1 LAVTDAGVGYILNSI
16 FIKEFQGRAINPM
29 MLATGTIF
37 VDFQLPNATTWFYF
51 ALLLAVA
58 LFWKFS
64 RFLSVRNLD
73 VLSLF
78 LLVPGLLLLQEA
90 HGLRKEQP
98 LSPNNGLAPA
108 GPVPPAGTPEQLS
121 RTLGY
126 AWLLGGSGFFLIRC
140 LIDLA
145 LVRRPALTPNLSLG
159 GLAWLACALFVCLVS
174 VAVRPR
180 QENTALVGK
189 RSPVT
194 EEMESVGERTAG
206 NMAARVAGQ
215 GADGFDAGRW
225 ARVGLAILCHLAVVA
240 GLIFIGYRHFQD
252 GLAGMAA
259 ATFYLL
265 LPYTAMFVGEWHHV
279 LPVALLV
286 WAVAVYR
293 RPMLAG
299 FFLGLAAGSMYF
311 PLLVVP
317 LWISFYWR
325 RGAGRFAAAFAL
337 TAAATLATS
346 GFILWMQGELA
357 GNVRSTLALADWQAW
372 KAPTSESIWQGIHWA
387 YRVPVFIA
395 YSAFVITTAFWPAPK
410 NLAHVLALSA
420 AVLIGV
426 QFWYADQGGVYV
438 LWYLPLLLLL
448 TFRPNLS
455 DRRPPVI
462 AAENDW
468 LAALGRR
475 LRRLILRL
483 VRFPEPAARVG

>member
-1 LAVTDAGVGYILNSI
+1 
-16 FIKEFQGRAINPM
+16 M
-29 MLATGTIF
+29 MCATATIF

-51 ALLLAVA
+51 SALLAVA

-73 VLSLF
+73 VISLF
-78 LLVPGLLLLQEA
+78 LLMPGLLLLQEA
-90 HGLRKEQP
+90 HGLHKDRP
-98 LSPNNGLAPA
+98 VPPDHGLAPA
-108 GPVPPAGTPEQLS
+108 GAVPPTAGQEELLRS
-121 RTLGY
+121 LGY
-126 AWLLGGSGFFLIRC
+126 ICLLGGSGYFLIRC
-140 LIDLA
+140 LLDLA
-145 LVRRPALTPNLSLG
+145 LVRRPALAPNLSLG

-180 QENTALVGK
+180 PENAAIVGK
-189 RSPVT
+189 RSPLVM
-194 EEMESVGERTAG
+194 EMENVAERTAG
-206 NMAARVAGQ
+206 NMAAQVAGN
-215 GADGFDAGRW
+215 GADSFDARFW
-225 ARVGLAILCHLAVVA
+225 APTGLAILCHLAVVA
-240 GLIFIGYRHFQD
+240 GLIFIGYRHFHD
-252 GLAGMAA
+252 GPAGMAA

-265 LPYTAMFVGEWHHV
+265 LPYTALFVGQMDHV

-286 WAVAVYR
+286 WAVAAYR
-293 RPMLAG
+293 RPIVAG
-299 FFLGLAAGSMYF
+299 LFLGLAAGSMYF

-325 RGAGRFAAAFAL
+325 RGAGRFTAFFVLAAAAAL
-337 TAAATLATS
+337 AAS
-346 GFILWMQGELA
+346 GFIRWMQGDLA
-357 GNVRSTLALADWQAW
+357 DSLRSTLALADWQAW

-387 YRVPVFIA
+387 YRIPVFIA

-462 AAENDW
+462 VPENDW
-468 LAALGRR
+468 LTTQGRR
-475 LRRLILRL
+475 LKHLALQL
-483 VRFPEPAARVG
+483 VKFPEPTARVG

>member
-1 LAVTDAGVGYILNSI
+1 
-16 FIKEFQGRAINPM
+16 M
-29 MLATGTIF
+29 MCITATIF
-37 VDFQLPNATTWFYF
+37 LDFQLPNATTWFYF
-51 ALLLAVA
+51 AMLLAVA
-58 LFWKFS
+58 LFWKFA

-73 VLSLF
+73 VISLF
-78 LLVPGLLLLQEA
+78 LLMPGLLLLQEA
-90 HGLRKEQP
+90 HGIRKDRP
-98 LSPNNGLAPA
+98 LPTDNGVAPA
-108 GPVPPAGTPEQLS
+108 GGVFPAVDQADLLRG
-121 RTLGY
+121 LGY
-126 AWLLGGSGFFLIRC
+126 VWLLGGSGYFLIRC

-180 QENTALVGK
+180 QEAAPLVGK

-194 EEMESVGERTAG
+194 EEMENVSERTAG
-206 NMAARVAGQ
+206 TMAVRVAGD
-215 GADGFDAGRW
+215 GADGFDARRW
-225 ARVGLAILCHLAVVA
+225 VPIGLAILCHLAVVA

-252 GLAGMAA
+252 VLAGMAA

-265 LPYTAMFVGEWHHV
+265 LPYTALFVGQMHHV

-293 RPMLAG
+293 RPILAG
-299 FFLGLAAGSMYF
+299 LFLGLAAGGMYF

-325 RGAGRFAAAFAL
+325 RGAGRFTAAFVL

-357 GNVRSTLALADWQAW
+357 GSLRSTLALADWQAW

-387 YRVPVFIA
+387 YRIPVFIA

-448 TFRPNLS
+448 VFRPNLS
-455 DRRPPVI
+455 DRRPPLI
-462 AAENDW
+462 AAETDW
-468 LAALGRR
+468 LTALRRR
-475 LRRLILRL
+475 LGRLILRL
-483 VRFPEPAARVG
+483 MKFPEPTARVG